1 MTSPD
6 PHPDPHTVDRARK
19 LLSLWRGAV
28 GGEKSKARGALMR
41 VLEGANLTL
50 RDLEPGLPPG
60 RDPEDTLTLREAD
73 TLLAALDGSPTERDT
88 ALTRLADLPNLS
100 VAERERVLRF
110 LDVGRLVVSRAE
122 GWVQAQSDDELTAES
137 VAQAGRSLGESD
149 VARHPGATLADSAR
163 DLSLLHAASQVRPER
178 TLKAAD
184 GYEAAFLAALC
195 AALSRVP
202 ASVSGPDAQGQY
214 QVAAH
219 LSVNELSQVR
229 ARLSREAAGLRREL
243 LRAAR
248 LYGRAVGE
256 QAL

>member
-1 MTSPD
+1 VTP
-6 PHPDPHTVDRARK
+6 PDPHTIDRARK

-41 VLEGANLTL
+41 VLEGAGLTL

-73 TLLAALDGSPTERDT
+73 TLLAALDADSTARDA
-88 ALTRLADLPNLS
+88 ALTRLADLPDLS
-100 VAERERVLRF
+100 VTERERTLRF
-110 LDVGRLVVSRAE
+110 LDVGRLVASRAE
-122 GWVQAQSDDELTAES
+122 GWVQAQSDAELTAEAI
-137 VAQAGRSLGESD
+137 AQAGRSLSESD

-163 DLSLLHAASQVRPER
+163 DLSLLRAALLARPER
-178 TLKAAD
+178 ILKAA
-184 GYEAAFLAALC
+184 GEYEAAFLAALC
-195 AALSRVP
+195 AALSQVP

-214 QVAAH
+214 QVTAH
-219 LSVNELSQVR
+219 LSVNELSQTR

-248 LYGRAVGE
+248 LYGREVGE
-256 QAL
+256 QPL